1 MTAPLLPP
9 GRLGRSIFAVF
20 AALVAVFVLS
30 LGVDIILHGLQV
42 YPPWKVRMSDPLFA
56 LATSY
61 RLVFNVFGGYL
72 AGRLAPRQPMRHA
85 MILAIVGIVLSGLG
99 LAANIAKPDLGPIWY
114 PLLLVLTT
122 FPCAWLGGRLA
133 ERAIARRAA

>member
-1 MTAPLLPP
+1 MPESLLPP

-20 AALVAVFVLS
+20 AALVVVFALS

-42 YPPWKVRMSDPLFA
+42 YPPWKQRMSDPLLA

-85 MILAIVGIVLSGLG
+85 MIIAIVGVVLSGLG
-99 LAANIAKPDLGPIWY
+99 LAASIAKPELGPIWY
-114 PLLLVLTT
+114 PLALVLTA

-133 ERAIARRAA
+133 ERAIARTTP

>member
-20 AALVAVFVLS
+20 AAVIAVFVLS
-30 LGVDIILHGLQV
+30 LGVDFLLHALQV

-72 AGRLAPRQPMRHA
+72 AGRLAPRAPMRHA
-85 MILAIVGIVLSGLG
+85 MILAIVGVVLSGLG

-133 ERAIARRAA
+133 ERASVAR